1 MKFNSRLRKVQN
13 EFNIEYPGIQELK
26 TAEQGL
32 QFYSNDIVKKMK
44 KDLKIEKNSS
54 ILDFGAGTGQL
65 AEIWRINHSI
75 NPICIEIDPS
85 LEEVLKLKN
94 FKVFKKLDQ
103 IPHML
108 EFIYTSNVLEHI
120 EDDVSTLIDLKNKLL
135 VGGKL
140 VIYVPALPFLF
151 SAFDISVGHYRR
163 YSKKELIKKVTESG
177 LEVEKCYWNDSLGIL
192 AAVIVKLLGY
202 KRMVNLG
209 NVKTFLIYDRVIYP
223 ISKILD
229 LIIFKHLIGKNLFLV
244 AKNSNLS

>member
-13 EFNIEYPGIQELK
+13 EFNFEYSGIQELRI
-26 TAEQGL
+26 AEQGL

-44 KDLKIEKNSS
+44 QDLKIEKNSS

-65 AEIWRINHSI
+65 AEIWRSNYRI

-94 FKVFKKLDQ
+94 FKVFQKLNQ
-103 IPHML
+103 IPHMV

-120 EDDVSTLIDLKNKLL
+120 EDDVSTLIDIKNKLL

-177 LEVEKCYWNDSLGIL
+177 LEVEKCYWNDSLGVL

-209 NVKTFLIYDRVIYP
+209 NSKTFLIYDRVVYP
-223 ISKILD
+223 VSKILD
-229 LIIFKHLIGKNLFLV
+229 SIIFKHLIGKNLFLV

>member
-1 MKFNSRLRKVQN
+1 MKFNRRLRKVQN

-26 TAEQGL
+26 TSEQGL

-44 KDLKIEKNSS
+44 QDLRIEKNNT

-65 AEIWRINHSI
+65 AEIWRTKYRI

-94 FKVFKKLDQ
+94 FKVFQKLDQ
-103 IPHML
+103 IPHMI

-120 EDDVSTLIDLKNKLL
+120 EDDVSTLIDIRNKLI

-151 SAFDISVGHYRR
+151 SAFDVSVGHYRR

-202 KRMVNLG
+202 NKIVNLG
-209 NVKTFLIYDRVIYP
+209 NVKTFLIYDKVVYP

-229 LIIFKHLIGKNLFLV
+229 SIIFKHVIGKNLFLV
-244 AKNSNLS
+244 AKNTHLS

>member
-1 MKFNSRLRKVQN
+1 MKFNGRLRKVQN
-13 EFNIEYPGIQELK
+13 EFNNEYSGIQELK
-26 TAEQGL
+26 IAEQGL

-44 KDLKIEKNSS
+44 QNLKIEKHSS

-65 AEIWRINHSI
+65 AEIWRSNYRI
-75 NPICIEIDPS
+75 NPICIEIDPN
-85 LEEVLKLKN
+85 LEEILKLKN
-94 FKVFKKLDQ
+94 FKVFQKLNQ

-120 EDDVSTLIDLKNKLL
+120 EDDVSTLIDIKNKLL

-177 LEVEKCYWNDSLGIL
+177 LEVEKCYWNDSLGVL
-192 AAVIVKLLGY
+192 AAVIVKFLGY
-202 KRMVNLG
+202 KRIVNLG
-209 NVKTFLIYDRVIYP
+209 NSRTFLIYDRVVYP

-229 LIIFKHLIGKNLFLV
+229 SIIFKHLIGKNLFLV
-244 AKNSNLS
+244 AKNTNLS